1 MWRSICKD
9 ERLCNIFEAVN
20 MTKWE
25 RSPALYVYIVMHIYK
40 ASKVSDSLSTVA
52 DTHLLSTYLIK
63 LNVVAFLLSKSGW
76 TNLAVLGDF
85 FWIARHFLLWCHNRD
100 PGRTMVVTLYQSITM
115 KVSVVMGD
123 KNTMVMRASSLW
135 RHNGSLLE

>member
-1 MWRSICKD
+1 MWRRICKNKQ
-9 ERLCNIFEAVN
+9 LCNHFEAVN

-52 DTHLLSTYLIK
+52 DTHLLSAYSIK
-63 LNVVAFLLSKSGW
+63 LNMVTDLLRKSGS
-76 TNLAVLGDF
+76 TNAAVLADF
-85 FWIARHFLLWCHNRD
+85 FWTARHFLLWCHNRD

-123 KNTMVMRASSLW
+123 KNTMVKRASSLW
-135 RHNGSLLE
+135 RHNRSLLK